1 MKILVALSL
10 VILVG
15 LGFLGYSFYG
25 MILDSLEPVDPAAS
39 EAVPFRVDPGA
50 STSEVASALAEENLV
65 HDGRVFALY
74 TRYRG
79 YDGRIQS
86 GWYHLTRAMTPDEIL
101 EYLVD
106 GRVSERSFTVP
117 EGLNVGQTLRA
128 LEEQGM
134 GTSEELEAA
143 ASRADLVAD
152 WLPSDYAGDSPLEGY
167 LHPNTYRIPWDAG
180 ADDVIVR
187 MIDGFREYWNAER
200 AGRAEALDMT
210 VHEVVTLA
218 SIVEREAVAE
228 AERPVVSGVFHNR
241 MEIGMRLEACATV
254 HYAIGRPGGEL
265 SNADLETE
273 SPYNTYRVGGLPPG
287 PIASPGAASLDAA
300 LYPESVPYL
309 YFVAKD
315 DGTHAF
321 AETFAEHQAN
331 INRYR

>member
-1 MKILVALSL
+1 MKTLA
-10 VILVG
+10 VILLVLMAG
-15 LGFLGYSFYG
+15 LGFLGYWFYG
-25 MILDSLEPVDPAAS
+25 MVLDSLEPVDPVAS
-39 EAVPFRVDPGA
+39 EAVTFRVEPGA
-50 STSEVASALAEENLV
+50 STSEVASALAEEDLV
-65 HDGRVFALY
+65 RDGRVFALY
-74 TRYRG
+74 ARYRG

-86 GWYHLTRAMTPDEIL
+86 GTYHLTPAMTPDEIL

-117 EGLNVGQTLRA
+117 EGLNVGQTLRV
-128 LEEQGM
+128 LEGQGM
-134 GTSEELEAA
+134 GTREELEAA
-143 ASRADLVAD
+143 ASRVEWVAD
-152 WLPSDYAGDSPLEGY
+152 WLPADYDGDSPLEGY
-167 LHPNTYRIPWDAG
+167 LHPNTYRIPWDAD
-180 ADDVIVR
+180 AADVIAR
-187 MIDGFREYWNAER
+187 MVGGFREYWDEER
-200 AGRAEALDMT
+200 AGRAETLGMT

-228 AERPVVSGVFHNR
+228 EERAVVSGVFHNR

-321 AETFAEHQAN
+321 AETFAEHEAN
-331 INRYR
+331 IRRYR